1 MTMHD
6 LSTYVSRSR
15 PKLMQDRSVVRM
27 KNLVSYFLIP
37 YCTAITSKKTG
48 LIPFKNL
55 AHSINKMCWV
65 TLPQSSPFKYAEN
78 APTLIMA
85 RD

>member
-27 KNLVSYFLIP
+27 KHLVSYFLIP
-37 YCTAITSKKTG
+37 YCTAITSKNTD

-55 AHSINKMCWV
+55 AHRINKMCWL
-65 TLPQSSPFKYAEN
+65 TLPESSLFKCAEN